1 MKQTLCNSSVKLVGN
16 LVINNLERRYIMAN
30 YIRAIMTIETT
41 DPEEIERLLNYHI
54 DYLIDMDDNQDI
66 ESISDV
72 ITYDI
77 ESKSNK
83 DKLKILAAIISD
95 VLETKPADDELNDK
109 STKDLYANIHNLKES
124 LENVNL

>member
-1 MKQTLCNSSVKLVGN
+1 
-16 LVINNLERRYIMAN
+16 MAN

-41 DPEEIERLLNYHI
+41 DPEEIERLLNHHI